1 MQEQMTG
8 VAQSSDAPVASG
20 RLATQADIN
29 GALKGRR
36 AEVSLLHCVLAFT
49 GLQYVRYWP

>member
-1 MQEQMTG
+1 MTG

-49 GLQYVRYWP
+49 GWQYVRYWP